1 MKLSILIAG
10 AMASIARAARSGSSS
25 TQPDA
30 PVARP
35 EVKPAPKNVIFFL
48 ADGMGITIMTAARI
62 YKVGEDGDLTMDTL
76 PETGFITTYSNDAQ
90 VTDSAPSM
98 GAT

>member
-1 MKLSILIAG
+1 MMKLSILIAG
-10 AMASIARAARSGSSS
+10 AMASIALAARSGSSR
-25 TQPDA
+25 A